1 MNVKILAQNIANNP
15 FEFTAEEI
23 EKSFEDYAE
32 FRLVEYQFGL
42 NDCFK
47 TEAETVKDEYVIH
60 KEPRMIREDFEY
72 PIAMVAPK
80 PKAMDKLILLIKLP
94 KGTKREAAEYSA
106 QSRYEDVIHYVT
118 IGNNDYM
125 EVEVLSK
132 PPNEMSILWGL
143 FKWTYK

>member
-1 MNVKILAQNIANNP
+1 MNVKILAQNIVDNP
-15 FEFTAEEI
+15 KDFTAEDI
-23 EKSFEDYAE
+23 EKSFEDYAKL
-32 FRLVEYQFGL
+32 RLFEYQFGM
-42 NDCFK
+42 NNYFK

-60 KEPRMIREDFEY
+60 KEPRMVNEDFSR

-94 KGTKREAAEYSA
+94 KGSSYEDANYS
-106 QSRYEDVIHYVT
+106 SYSLYEDVIHYVA

-125 EVEVLSK
+125 EIEVLSK

-143 FKWTYK
+143 FKWTYR